1 MNFLYKGMKIDV
13 GNHKNHIFSGDFLMR
28 LLITLTLSILSS
40 MHLAAAT
47 AQLPET
53 DTQEYLNPKS
63 IMLNLDNDKDGRLN
77 YLEAMAETE
86 IADRFLQLDLDK
98 NGLLSINELTA
109 PKKMNASQLKILLT
123 FASLQSI

>member
-1 MNFLYKGMKIDV
+1 
-13 GNHKNHIFSGDFLMR
+13 MR
-28 LLITLTLSILSS
+28 LLLAFTLSILTSLP
-40 MHLAAAT
+40 LAAQT
-47 AQLPET
+47 ALSSDA
-53 DTQEYLNPKS
+53 DTHEYLNPQS

-86 IADRFLQLDLDK
+86 IADRFLQLDLDR

>member
-1 MNFLYKGMKIDV
+1 
-13 GNHKNHIFSGDFLMR
+13 MR

-47 AQLPET
+47 AQSPET

-86 IADRFLQLDLDK
+86 IADRFLELDLDQ

>member
-1 MNFLYKGMKIDV
+1 
-13 GNHKNHIFSGDFLMR
+13 MR